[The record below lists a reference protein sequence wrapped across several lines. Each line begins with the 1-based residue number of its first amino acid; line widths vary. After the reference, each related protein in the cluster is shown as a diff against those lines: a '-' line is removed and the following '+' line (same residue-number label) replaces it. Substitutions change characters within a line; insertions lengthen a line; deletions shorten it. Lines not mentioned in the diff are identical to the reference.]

1 MRDQLSRRGLIQ
13 VGGVGSATALAGC
26 LDSLPGS
33 DDDDGD
39 GDDNGDGGAEAD
51 TIESVDGDQTLTIAL
66 SIDQERFEEERAEI
80 QEEVMEEVEDGDIE
94 EEEAQMVMR
103 EREMEL
109 QMELIEESMGAV
121 EASVED
127 ADGLS
132 LEESSEDTGLALVAG
147 DLGSL
152 VGALD
157 HGSVAALLPEDDY
170 EAEPQQ
176 P

>member
-1 MRDQLSRRGLIQ
+1 MADSLSRRGLIQ

-26 LDSLPGS
+26 LDSFSGS

-39 GDDNGDGGAEAD
+39 GEAEAD
-51 TIESVDGDQTLTIAL
+51 TIESVDGEQTLTIAL
-66 SIDQERFEEERAEI
+66 SIDEERFEEERAEI
-80 QEEVMEEVEDGDIE
+80 QEEVMEEVEDGEIE
-94 EEEAQMVMR
+94 EEEAQMVMQ

-109 QMELIEESMGAV
+109 QMELIEESMNAV
-121 EASVED
+121 ETSVDD
-127 ADGLS
+127 ADDLS
-132 LEESSEDTGLALVAG
+132 LEESSEETGLALVAG
-147 DLGSL
+147 DIGSL
-152 VGALD
+152 VGALN

>member
-26 LDSLPGS
+26 LDSFTGS
-33 DDDDGD
+33 DDDDG
-39 GDDNGDGGAEAD
+39 NGDGNGEAEAD
-51 TIESVDGDQTLTIAL
+51 AIESVDGEQTLTIAL
-66 SIDQERFEEERAEI
+66 AIDEERFEEERAEI
-80 QEEVMEEVEDGDIE
+80 QEEVMEEVEEEEIE
-94 EEEAQMVMR
+94 EEEAQMVMQ

-121 EASVED
+121 ESSIED
-127 ADGLS
+127 AEGLS